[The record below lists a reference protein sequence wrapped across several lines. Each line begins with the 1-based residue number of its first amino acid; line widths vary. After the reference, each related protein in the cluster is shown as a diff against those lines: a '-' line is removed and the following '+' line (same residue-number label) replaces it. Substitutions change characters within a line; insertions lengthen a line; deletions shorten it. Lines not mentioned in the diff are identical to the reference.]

1 MLLNKSET
9 AKKKASTEAAEKWT
23 ITGTAVSSND
33 SDVPLPLPNRRK
45 TGSKI
50 INSDADSTHDV
61 DEEIP
66 SHLEDPRLDEER
78 SELTDQD
85 DIEIIEEPVETAE
98 RE

>member
-1 MLLNKSET
+1 MTGNVTRDSKYAQMRKYR
-9 AKKKASTEAAEKWT
+9 AKEEL
-23 ITGTAVSSND
+23 GSS
-33 SDVPLPLPNRRK
+33 
-45 TGSKI
+45 
-50 INSDADSTHDV
+50 STHDV